1 MTTAE
6 PSREDAFIDP
16 FLSAYEG
23 GDWTG
28 AQLAKPDAID
38 RTKPAVDKLAI
49 RNDGRTLAIEHTII
63 EPFVGEKEDF
73 AFFEAALLAIEADQS
88 LAVPGRFI
96 QVFVPVGALKG
107 QSKTVRDEIAKSIH
121 DWINSNRLAIAEGR
135 SQAQCKIPAVGCS
148 PSFEITLTV
157 KAVRLKSASGL
168 ERGSLHVRRQQI
180 ENNLCAVIEKA
191 LRRKLPK
198 LVNAKADKR
207 ILVLERQHMNLLPEM
222 ILEEI
227 EKLRSSFSDLARVDE
242 IWILETPFYGTSF
255 GGTYFRFERYEGGE
269 LVADFDFN
277 TGV

>member
-6 PSREDAFIDP
+6 PSREDVFIDP

-23 GDWTG
+23 GDWAG
-28 AQLAKPDAID
+28 AEFTKPDAID

-96 QVFVPVGALKG
+96 RVFIPVGVLKG
-107 QSKTVRDEIAKSIH
+107 QSQKVRDEIAKSAH
-121 DWINSNRLAIAEGR
+121 EWIRSNRLAIADGC
-135 SQAQCKIPAVGCS
+135 SQAQCEVAAAGGNPPFK
-148 PSFEITLTV
+148 ITLTV
-157 KAVRLKSASGL
+157 KAVPLKSAAGL
-168 ERGSLHVRRQQI
+168 VRGSLHVRRQQI
-180 ENNLCAVIEKA
+180 QNNLCNVIKKA

-198 LVNAKADKR
+198 LVNTKADKR
-207 ILVLERQHMNLLPEM
+207 ILMLERQHMNLLPEM
-222 ILEEI
+222 MLEEI
-227 EKLRSSFSDLARVDE
+227 EKVRSSFSELARVDE
-242 IWILETPFYGTSF
+242 IWILETPSYGTSF
-255 GGTYFRFERYEGGE
+255 GGTCFRFERYEGGK
-269 LVADFDFN
+269 LVEDFDFN